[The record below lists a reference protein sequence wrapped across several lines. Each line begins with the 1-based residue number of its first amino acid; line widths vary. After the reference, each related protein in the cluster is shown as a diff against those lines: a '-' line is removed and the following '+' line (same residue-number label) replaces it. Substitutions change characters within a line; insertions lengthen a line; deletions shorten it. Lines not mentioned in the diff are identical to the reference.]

1 MPTTLASSF
10 IILFRRRNVDLIDF
24 LICTSMYAADGL
36 LGGVYASQLRVTFIQ
51 NGLHICIHKN
61 ILTMSNV
68 FIFS

>member
-1 MPTTLASSF
+1 
-10 IILFRRRNVDLIDF
+10 
-24 LICTSMYAADGL
+24 MYAADGL